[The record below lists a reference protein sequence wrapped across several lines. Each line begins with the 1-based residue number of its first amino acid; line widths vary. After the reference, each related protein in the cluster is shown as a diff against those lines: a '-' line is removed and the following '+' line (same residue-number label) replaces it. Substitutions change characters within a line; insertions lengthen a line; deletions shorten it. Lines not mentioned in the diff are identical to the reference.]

1 MGTISPPSFCVVVA
15 GVIAG
20 SALACNKFGGCGKR
34 LADSVVLASPCMG
47 RPMEKSGVE
56 IGLGLEELGAALLS

>member
-1 MGTISPPSFCVVVA
+1 MD

-20 SALACNKFGGCGKR
+20 STVTCYYSCGCGAM
-34 LADSVVLASPCMG
+34 LVVVLASPCMG

-56 IGLGLEELGAALLS
+56 KGLVVEEVVALLS